1 MTHRAARATLIS
13 MRTPSL
19 FAAALAS
26 ALFAAPA
33 SAAWQSIPST
43 DFSVDP
49 PPAPGSAA
57 DRQDMAT
64 LVSDQQTRT
73 AQECQQAASMSS
85 PDFHSLWD
93 SSGLLSPAELAAVGP
108 FVDSVSQYISKVSTY
123 FKKKYARPRPYNEN
137 PNLQPCADKPGGNTA
152 YPSTHAASGAVDAC
166 VLDQLF
172 PDRTAALDA
181 YGKHVGDLRVIS
193 GVHHPTDVAAG
204 QALGAQVCQALLGD
218 DSFQAQLSQ
227 VRTSLPAR

>member
-1 MTHRAARATLIS
+1 MRIS
-13 MRTPSL
+13 LPSAFLAVL
-19 FAAALAS
+19 FAVPAA
-26 ALFAAPA
+26 
-33 SAAWQSIPST
+33 AAWQSIPST
-43 DFSVDP
+43 DFTVDP
-49 PPAPGSAA
+49 PPAAGSAA

-73 AQECQQAASMSS
+73 AQQCSQAASMSS

-108 FVDSVSQYISKVSTY
+108 FVDSVSQYISKVSTF

-137 PNLQPCADKPGGNTA
+137 PDLQPCADKPGGNTA

-172 PDRTAALDA
+172 PSRKAELDA
-181 YGKHVGDLRVIS
+181 YGKLVGDLRVIS

-204 QALGAQVCQALLGD
+204 QALGAQVCQTLLSD
-218 DSFQAQLSQ
+218 DSFQAQLSS
-227 VRTSLPAR
+227 VRAALPAR